1 MPLTMRW
8 RWAEKTQILD
18 LRLRNELHRSAEN
31 CWMITQLKDKILKVD
46 GPWSI
51 VDWAV
56 FISSVIVDQQAQRP
70 QRNIAKLV
78 KQYPR

>member
-1 MPLTMRW
+1 
-8 RWAEKTQILD
+8 
-18 LRLRNELHRSAEN
+18 
-31 CWMITQLKDKILKVD
+31 MITQLKDKILKAD
-46 GPWSI
+46 GAGSI